1 MMDYIAL
8 PKIEV
13 RIILPGHLQEQK
25 VPLWKHIRES
35 RILRVHVYFFAQV
48 AD

>member
-13 RIILPGHLQEQK
+13 RITLPRHLQGQK
-25 VPLWKHIRES
+25 APLWKHLQES
-35 RILRVHVYFFAQV
+35 RILRVHFYFFAQV